1 MMFVSATPSDYEAG
15 HELLRTEQI
24 IRPTG
29 LLDPE
34 ISVRPVAGQIDD
46 LVGEVNREVD
56 KGNKVLVTTLTKRM
70 AEDLT
75 DYMREVGIRVKYLHS
90 DIDTLERAEI
100 IRDMRL
106 NVFDVLVGINLLREG
121 LDIPEISLVAILD
134 ADKEGFLRSETSLIQ
149 TVGRAA
155 RNAEGHVI
163 MYADTITD
171 SMQRAISETE
181 RRRKIQQKYNEEHG
195 ITPTT
200 IKKAVRDLIA
210 ISKAAEQDSKADEK
224 DLESMDEA
232 ELNKLMKELQKKMH
246 KAAAELNFEEAA
258 VLRDRMLE
266 VKKMLLE
273 LE

>member
-1 MMFVSATPSDYEAG
+1 MLFRS
-15 HELLRTEQI
+15 
-24 IRPTG
+24 
-29 LLDPE
+29 
-34 ISVRPVAGQIDD
+34 
-46 LVGEVNREVD
+46 
-56 KGNKVLVTTLTKRM
+56 
-70 AEDLT
+70 
-75 DYMREVGIRVKYLHS
+75 
-90 DIDTLERAEI
+90 
-100 IRDMRL
+100 MRL